1 MAKLYFYYSAMNA
14 GKTTKLLQNNFN
26 YIERGMKTVLYT
38 FAGDNRYGT
47 AKITSRIG
55 LSSDAN
61 VFDSNTKL
69 FNEISELSNSNNE
82 KIACILIDEAHFLNK
97 KQVKDLCRIVD
108 ELNIPV
114 LTYGLRTDFLGEPF
128 EGSLYLLLWSDEL
141 IEVKTICH
149 CGSKATMNAKFDSNG
164 EMIAVNN
171 KEQNNTHNN
180 ISNNNLTN
188 NTIKTKVNHN
198 NQDTDICNGVSNE
211 DLQNNINIKKN
222 NNIRNKIQYNNISSS
237 THNDNYNISNDIYNN
252 TNNKIDNNEQNNNI
266 NKDANNCKQVNNINT
281 ETSINSKESINMN
294 QVDIGGNEKYI
305 ALCRK
310 HYFMGKLK

>member
-14 GKTTKLLQNNFN
+14 SKTTKLLQNNFN
-26 YIERGMKTVLYT
+26 YIERGMKTILYT
-38 FAGDNRYGT
+38 FAGDDRYGV

-55 LSSDAN
+55 LSADAN
-61 VFDSNTKL
+61 VFDSNTNLFEEINKL
-69 FNEISELSNSNNE
+69 ITNN
-82 KIACILIDEAHFLNK
+82 KIACILIDEAQFLNK

-114 LTYGLRTDFLGEPF
+114 LTYGLRTDYLGEPF

-149 CGSKATMNAKFDSNG
+149 CGKKATMNAKFNKQG
-164 EMIAVNN
+164 EMI
-171 KEQNNTHNN
+171 TG
-180 ISNNNLTN
+180 NNN
-188 NTIKTKVNHN
+188 
-198 NQDTDICNGVSNE
+198 
-211 DLQNNINIKKN
+211 
-222 NNIRNKIQYNNISSS
+222 
-237 THNDNYNISNDIYNN
+237 NDY
-252 TNNKIDNNEQNNNI
+252 
-266 NKDANNCKQVNNINT
+266 
-281 ETSINSKESINMN
+281 

>member
-38 FAGDNRYGT
+38 FVGDNRYGT

-69 FNEISELSNSNNE
+69 FDEISKLSNSSNE
-82 KIACILIDEAHFLNK
+82 KIACILIDEAQFLNK

-128 EGSLYLLLWSDEL
+128 EGSLYLLLWGDEL
-141 IEVKTICH
+141 VEVKTICH

-164 EMIAVNN
+164 EMITVNN
-171 KEQNNTHNN
+171 KETNSTHNN
-180 ISNNNLTN
+180 VSTNNLTN

-198 NQDTDICNGVSNE
+198 NQDNDICNGV
-211 DLQNNINIKKN
+211 NIKKN
-222 NNIRNKIQYNNISSS
+222 NNIRNKIQYNDISSS
-237 THNDNYNISNDIYNN
+237 THNNTYNISNNIYNKA
-252 TNNKIDNNEQNNNI
+252 NNELDNNEQNNSI
-266 NKDANNCKQVNNINT
+266 NKDANNGKQVNNINT